1 MAEYREG
8 TVYPPAPITLVLS
21 KEQSEL
27 LNDYAFFRFVR
38 GRFED
43 LRFFQSSCATREDT
57 LNKWAA
63 IELSET
69 TGTSVDP
76 NFDGVTIC

>member
-21 KEQSEL
+21 KEQSEQL
-27 LNDYAFFRFVR
+27 Q
-38 GRFED
+38 GRDLFKFAKGRYED
-43 LRFFQSSCATREDT
+43 LRFSQASCDQREDT
-57 LNKWAA
+57 LNKWVA
-63 IELSET
+63 IKLSET
-69 TGTSVDP
+69 TGTPVDP